1 VKTSLSA
8 QFQEALSSSPLFHLE
23 AFSAPQI
30 DVFCRYYELILK
42 WNPLLH
48 LTTLT
53 SPREFAERHIL
64 ESAFA
69 IQYFIPSV
77 QKIMD
82 IGSGCGTPGVPIAIL
97 RPDLIVN
104 LVEVNKK
111 KAIFLKE
118 VAGILKLKNLNIL
131 NQNFE
136 EMKPISQEYCVM
148 SRALDCLNQTV
159 LNILHLGLSGSQ
171 FLLFGN
177 KKLMEVIQSNLPYGW
192 NCLFY
197 LIPKSEHR
205 LLISL
210 IRFT

>member
-1 VKTSLSA
+1 VKTSLSE

-111 KAIFLKE
+111 K
-118 VAGILKLKNLNIL
+118 
-131 NQNFE
+131 
-136 EMKPISQEYCVM
+136 PISQEYCVM